1 MTKVA
6 GNQTKF
12 DMTYQFIRNNPAMTI
27 PEITRAIQVS
37 QPIITAVRNRLRR
50 EGFLP
55 DLKQKVKEVDRERM
69 AERTFS
75 APPTDKPPVEISD
88 HLMGPDELAQIL
100 SKKLRGAKKID
111 EIKPLAE
118 ALIKMMPK
126 AETSEEIGPGPPMEE
141 QEKIERLGYQL
152 RALGPDLSGQALA
165 WASNNPIAEPS
176 GDTEVSDAPKEPIAD
191 HPDAV

>member
-1 MTKVA
+1 
-6 GNQTKF
+6 
-12 DMTYQFIRNNPAMTI
+12 MTYQFIRNNPAMTI

-55 DLKQKVKEVDRERM
+55 DLKQKVVEVDRERM

-75 APPTDKPPVEISD
+75 SPPTDRPPIEISD
-88 HLMGPDELAQIL
+88 HLMGPDELAKIL

-126 AETSEEIGPGPPMEE
+126 SETSEEIGPGPPAEDDE
-141 QEKIERLGYQL
+141 RIQRLGYAL
-152 RALGPDLSGQALA
+152 RAVGPDLSGRALE
-165 WASNNPIAEPS
+165 WARSNPIPAEGTVPLEQLNEDS
-176 GDTEVSDAPKEPIAD
+176 QDQVSDCSS
-191 HPDAV
+191 